1 MYAVIRT
8 GGKQYKV
15 SPGDRIR
22 VEKLRAPDST
32 ITPLLVVDG
41 GRVTADAAALEA
53 LPVVVRVVGEGRG
66 KKIVAGKYKN
76 KTRYYRRWG
85 HRQDYSEVEV
95 ASIGDTS
102 AEEVVEDRA
111 PGRSDEQPEELESG
125 ADGESEPDIEEEER
139 DVED

>member
-22 VEKLRAPDST
+22 VEKLRAAEST

-41 GRVTADAAALEA
+41 ERITSDAAGLEA

-95 ASIGDTS
+95 ARIGDTF
-102 AEEVVEDRA
+102 VEGTA
-111 PGRSDEQPEELESG
+111 LRSDDQPEELESG
-125 ADGESEPDIEEEER
+125 ADGESEPDIEEAER